1 MASPL
6 EVLLLAILGEIQL
19 TFISAILGCNAS
31 WSDKRHLLPGAA
43 LLRTQ
48 RATFTALGSSLREG
62 VLCTPTCQ

>member
-1 MASPL
+1 MGLHAN
-6 EVLLLAILGEIQL
+6 EV
-19 TFISAILGCNAS
+19 